1 MKSWMLLL
9 IAFAMVVALEAQENR
24 RDTTQ
29 VPAEIQAVFD
39 KPMYKGAIWGLR
51 LVDQDSGR
59 VLIDLESRHNFFIGS
74 VRKIFSVGELLDQ
87 VGGGHRYNTPVFRHG
102 ELDDSGVVHGDL
114 VLVAAGD
121 LSMGGRTKADGNIA
135 ITNFDHNEAD
145 SLGNAQV
152 PETNPLAGYLDLAQQ
167 VANSGVKRVTGEV
180 IVDDRLFQA
189 FNFRGEFDVKPIFV
203 NDDVVDLIINP
214 TVPGNAASV
223 VARPVSA
230 ALAVQNTLVT
240 SAPGSDYTLKLNPE
254 FPQCIGKPGCSAQV
268 TGQLPADF
276 VPPLTRGVDNMQ
288 DALRLEK
295 QNLTSRFHIPEHQ
308 FYFVDGSGGGETT
321 ATNIAVTKMLI
332 AMTRTP
338 VAGLFRDALPVLGVD
353 GSLGFVTDFQ
363 SNPTLAGATGQ
374 VRAKTGTFVA
384 GSESGLELKG
394 QALGG
399 YITSRSG
406 RRLVFEL
413 VVNNVPITGLNQVL
427 QVFQDQGTIAAIL
440 WRDN

>member
-1 MKSWMLLL
+1 
-9 IAFAMVVALEAQENR
+9 
-24 RDTTQ
+24 
-29 VPAEIQAVFD
+29 
-39 KPMYKGAIWGLR
+39 
-51 LVDQDSGR
+51 
-59 VLIDLESRHNFFIGS
+59 
-74 VRKIFSVGELLDQ
+74 
-87 VGGGHRYNTPVFRHG
+87 
-102 ELDDSGVVHGDL
+102 
-114 VLVAAGD
+114 
-121 LSMGGRTKADGNIA
+121 
-135 ITNFDHNEAD
+135 
-145 SLGNAQV
+145 
-152 PETNPLAGYLDLAQQ
+152 
-167 VANSGVKRVTGEV
+167 
-180 IVDDRLFQA
+180 
-189 FNFRGEFDVKPIFV
+189 
-203 NDDVVDLIINP
+203 
-214 TVPGNAASV
+214 
-223 VARPVSA
+223 
-230 ALAVQNTLVT
+230 VQNTLVT

-268 TGQLPADF
+268 TGQLPTDF
-276 VPPLTRGVDNMQ
+276 VPPLTNKFPLVQTFRIVQPSNYARTVFIEALRSAGVTIDAATVAENPVEKLPSKGSYPPTTKLAELKGLPYADYAKLILKVSYNIGADTSLLLWGLTRGVDNMQ